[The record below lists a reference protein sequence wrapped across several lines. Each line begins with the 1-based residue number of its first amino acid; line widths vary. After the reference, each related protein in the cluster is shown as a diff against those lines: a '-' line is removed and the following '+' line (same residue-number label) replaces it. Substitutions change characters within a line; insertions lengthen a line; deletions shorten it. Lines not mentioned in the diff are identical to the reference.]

1 MNGLT
6 GFRVSKF
13 GILHFCGPEVVA
25 HLALDHR
32 RATAIAAHLAS
43 NDGSE
48 DASLACHANR

>member
-13 GILHFCGPEVVA
+13 GILHFCGPEAVG